1 MANQRHVFIHIGD
14 THIVKGD
21 RLADKLASLTQII
34 VWAEGAAARGELAA
48 ILWPGDLF
56 HAARSAD
63 DRIFEENTLIPVM
76 MDMANLAPVVVVYG
90 NHDAP
95 GSLDIFRSL
104 STKHGIVIVDRPQT
118 IRVECAT
125 GIEATIFCLPY
136 PHKAGLVGAGV
147 EHDALGQAARSA
159 LEPAFAVAA
168 EELRQARGRGAIP
181 MFVGH
186 VNVGGSI
193 SSTGQPQIG
202 REIELDPGLLGR
214 LDAAVYKGLNHI
226 HKHQVVAGDTVYA
239 GSICRQDFGE
249 NEAKGFVAI
258 TDTADGCSWEFIPL
272 DVPAQHL
279 VEGRLTREGFTVTA
293 VNGDEDGEFV
303 DSGYFVGA
311 DVKVRYHYK
320 RSEHSALDVAHIY
333 ATFAGCRSLKLDQI
347 AEIERDVRAPEIAAA
362 VTVDA
367 KGEAYCT
374 RRNIPWTPTIAAKLT
389 GLQQQPAEAILA
401 ELQSFARDAGTVT
414 PEARR
419 AVA

>member
-21 RLADKLASLTQII
+21 RLADKLASLAQII
-34 VWAEGAAARGELAA
+34 TWAEGAAERGDLAA
-48 ILWPGDLF
+48 ILGPGDLF

-76 MDMANLAPVVVVYG
+76 MDLANIAPVVVVYG

-104 STKHGIVIVDRPQT
+104 STKHDIVIVDRPLT
-118 IRVECAT
+118 FRVECAT
-125 GIEATIFCLPY
+125 GIEAAIFCLPY
-136 PHKAGLVGAGV
+136 PHKAGLVGAGI

-159 LEPAFAVAA
+159 LDPAFAVAA
-168 EELRQARGRGAIP
+168 EELRQARDRGAIP
-181 MFVGH
+181 MFIGH

-249 NEAKGFVAI
+249 NEGKGFVVV
-258 TDTADGCSWEFIPL
+258 TDTADSCTWELIPL
-272 DVPAQHL
+272 DVPEQL
-279 VEGRLTREGFTVTA
+279 IVEGRLDPIGFSIDT
-293 VNGDEDGEFV
+293 VNGNDFTGSDEARFPK
-303 DSGYFVGA
+303 A

-320 RSEHSALDVAHIY
+320 RSERGALDIAHIL
-333 ATFAGCRSLKLDQI
+333 AAVAGCRSLKLDPVAQM
-347 AEIERDVRAPEIAAA
+347 ERDVRAPEVAAA

-374 RRNIPWTPTIAAKLT
+374 RKQIAWTSTIAAKLT

-401 ELQSFARDAGTVT
+401 ELQMFARDAGTVK
-414 PEARR
+414 PEARK